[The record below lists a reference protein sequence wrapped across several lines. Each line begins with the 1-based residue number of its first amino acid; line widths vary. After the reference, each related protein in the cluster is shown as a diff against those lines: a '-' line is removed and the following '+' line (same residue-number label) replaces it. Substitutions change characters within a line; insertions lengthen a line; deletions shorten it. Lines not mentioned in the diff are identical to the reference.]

1 MTQDTL
7 VASKEYYEQHLL
19 YANAPAGLRVI
30 KILFS
35 FAAFYCR
42 VLYPDGCCWRW
53 DRRMERIRFY
63 WLDHI
68 RCDCVRGGGV
78 CSRVLRPQTYSKYRL
93 HCLSCN
99 YFFAQDAI
107 IAIVYAVVFAVAVL
121 ICIIF
126 AAITTVTAAKGLL
139 AAGVVSTTLYCCFH
153 STYLCCYRYL
163 VLYVV
168 VLLVPVQ
175 HLLFTHGVHTKEEP
189 KDLVPS
195 FSYSHYQHKII
206 IQTQ

>member
-1 MTQDTL
+1 MV
-7 VASKEYYEQHLL
+7 VA
-19 YANAPAGLRVI
+19 
-30 KILFS
+30 
-35 FAAFYCR
+35 
-42 VLYPDGCCWRW
+42 
-53 DRRMERIRFY
+53 
-63 WLDHI
+63 
-68 RCDCVRGGGV
+68 GGGIGGWNGFV
-78 CSRVLRPQTYSKYRL
+78 SIGWIIYVVIVFVVEVFVPEFYVHRL
-93 HCLSCN
+93 IVSIV
-99 YFFAQDAI
+99 YTVFPAIIFFAQDAI